1 MDHGVRLKIRAA
13 NVSLPSP
20 LLGRGAGGEG
30 QATFGLS
37 LQLSRIDARPEASAY
52 G

>member
-1 MDHGVRLKIRAA
+1 MIRAA

-30 QATFGLS
+30 ESTFGLS
-37 LQLSRIDARPEASAY
+37 LPLFLFPK